1 MSRSLF
7 TRAIL
12 QSASPLSPWA
22 LLPSKEAKRRSHQLA
37 QKVGCPS
44 EEKARDLLKCLQ
56 SVDPFKLVNAEWDPA
71 DGPIA
76 YGVCA
81 MPFVPIIDGQFLP
94 ENPLRMLQS
103 GQFKKT
109 EVLLGAN
116 KDEGSYFLIYYLTH
130 LFRLEENV
138 SDSQNYKH
146 QNAKR

>member
-1 MSRSLF
+1 M
-7 TRAIL
+7 
-12 QSASPLSPWA
+12 
-22 LLPSKEAKRRSHQLA
+22 
-37 QKVGCPS
+37 
-44 EEKARDLLKCLQ
+44 LKCLQ
-56 SVDPFKLVNAEWDPA
+56 SADPVKLVNAEWDPA

-116 KDEGSYFLIYYLTH
+116 KDEGSYFLLYYLTH

-138 SDSQNYKH
+138 SDFKISKYK
-146 QNAKR
+146 NAQR